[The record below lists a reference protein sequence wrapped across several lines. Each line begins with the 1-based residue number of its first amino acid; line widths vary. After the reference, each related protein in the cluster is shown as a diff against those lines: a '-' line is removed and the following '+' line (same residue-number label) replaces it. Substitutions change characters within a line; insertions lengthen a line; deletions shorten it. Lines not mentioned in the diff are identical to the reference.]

1 MPTNDLDTLIAHL
14 KAPGTILTDVD
25 AKTLAL
31 SLEDLKNRVSHVEHT
46 SLRTLASSRIHDDH
60 FKQID
65 ENVAGIT
72 RNRDEFRQQVKT
84 AVDLPIANQKKVE
97 ELEARVR
104 ACEGAVG
111 AAPYKQPKV
120 IEPKVEEPVKPIEPK
135 PLKPIVEPAPYFKP
149 QAPSPA
155 SIDPFGP

>member
-1 MPTNDLDTLIAHL
+1 MLANDLDTLIAHL

-31 SLEDLKNRVSHVEHT
+31 SLEDLKNRVSHVEH
-46 SLRTLASSRIHDDH
+46 SNLRVLANSRIHDDH

-72 RNRDEFRQQVKT
+72 RDRDEFRQQVKT

-111 AAPYKQPKV
+111 TAPYKQPK
-120 IEPKVEEPVKPIEPK
+120 PIEPQAEKPLPPVVESK
-135 PLKPIVEPAPYFKP
+135 PLKPVVEPPPFPFKHP
-149 QAPSPA
+149 DHVSE
-155 SIDPFGP
+155 PFTG